1 MKDRFVLGI
10 DIGGSEVKFGI
21 VSFGKDNIKLVKN
34 WFVKSL
40 PGKEN
45 LKKMLDLIVENIHI
59 AKKEYPEISYSG
71 IGVAGMVDF
80 KIGKVIVAPNLI
92 WNDVDIKN
100 KLEEKTNLQIVVDND
115 ANMACVGIYYAEL
128 LKKYPNVKNVICFTL
143 GTGVG
148 GGIIVDGKI
157 LHGENTSAAEL
168 GHITV
173 EPQSNKKCG
182 CGNYGCLES
191 FVGARWFIKNI
202 IDDIKKTKPKTLI
215 YELVNDNLSLLTPR
229 ILYEA
234 AMEKDIYAL
243 EQWRLFGKY
252 LGIAIGNLINIFN
265 PEIIVFTGGV
275 AKAYRFF
282 LPSIKKEIKKR
293 VWPAVE
299 FKKKYSLSENIKFY
313 FCLSYKDYGIL
324 GAAIEAYN
332 TFLL

>member
-1 MKDRFVLGI
+1 VKDRFVLGI
-10 DIGGSEVKFGI
+10 DIGGSEVKFGV
-21 VSFGKDNIKLVKN
+21 VSFNKNNIKLIKN
-34 WFVKSL
+34 WSVQTL
-40 PGKEN
+40 PGEEN
-45 LKKMLDLIVENIHI
+45 FKKMYDLIIENINI
-59 AKKEYPEISYSG
+59 AKKEYPEILCCG
-71 IGVAGMVDF
+71 IGVAGIVDF
-80 KIGKVIVAPNLI
+80 KNGVVIVAPNLL
-92 WNDVDIKN
+92 WRDVNIKKN
-100 KLEEKTNLQIVVDND
+100 LEKRTNLKIIVDND
-115 ANMACVGIYYAEL
+115 ANMACVGIYYTEL
-128 LKKYPNVKNVICFTL
+128 LKKYPKVKNVICFTL

-173 EPQSNKKCG
+173 EPQSNRKCG

-202 IDDIKKTKPKTLI
+202 IDSIRKTKPNTLI
-215 YELVNDNLSLLTPR
+215 YNLVDNNLSLLTSK

-234 AMEKDIYAL
+234 AEKKDVYIL

-252 LGIAIGNLINIFN
+252 LGIAISSLINIFN

-275 AKAYRFF
+275 AKAYRIF

-293 VWPAVE
+293 VWPAVK
-299 FKKKYSLSENIKFY
+299 FKGKYSLSENIKFY
-313 FCLSYKDYGIL
+313 FCLSYKNYGVI

-332 TFLL
+332 TYLL